1 MRIAVPVSGD
11 WIAPVFDEAT
21 RLLIVDIGPGRRP
34 EQSEMPTFVRPPNQR
49 AAELASL
56 GIDMLVCD
64 RISDRLARFIRAR
77 GIEIRVSLNRAVAD
91 LISFLA
97 EEPHLTVWQPAPP
110 TR

>member
-1 MRIAVPVSGD
+1 MRIAVPISGD

-34 EQSEMPTFVRPPNQR
+34 EQSELPTFVRPPDQR

-64 RISDRLARFIRAR
+64 GISDRLARFIRAR

-91 LISFLA
+91 LMSFLA
-97 EEPHLTVWQPAPP
+97 DEHCLNDWQPAV
-110 TR
+110 TM